1 MPKYFLYSQ
10 KSGNFAANLRNISNK
25 QGKKM
30 KRINA
35 KIYLWGSAAVVLL
48 IAGFTYCYLFSG
60 LSKSAKTEYVY
71 IDSDDTQD
79 SVFSKIHPI
88 ANAIPMSGFSTLARH
103 SGYADHIRTGRY
115 AIHPGEGA
123 LMVFRHLKN
132 GQQTP
137 VSLTIPEVRTIDRLA
152 GALAR
157 KLMLDSADVAI
168 HLSDSAYCAR
178 WGYDTATVAALFVPN
193 TYDIYWNVGLDRLM
207 ERMEKEN
214 QKFWNDERRGKAEAM
229 GMTPVEV
236 ATMASIIDEET
247 ANNAEKPMIAGMYY
261 NRLKAG
267 MPLQADP
274 TIKFALKDF
283 ALRRIYH
290 KLLYIDS
297 PYNTYRYEG
306 LPPGPIKIASIAGID
321 AVLNHVEHDYL
332 YMCAKEDFS
341 GTHNFARTYQEHLQ
355 NAARY
360 TKALNERGIK

>member
-1 MPKYFLYSQ
+1 
-10 KSGNFAANLRNISNK
+10 
-25 QGKKM
+25 M

-71 IDSDDTQD
+71 TDSDDTQA
-79 SVFSKIHPI
+79 SVFTKIHPI

-178 WGYDTATVAALFVPN
+178 WGYDTASVAALFVPN

>member
-1 MPKYFLYSQ
+1 
-10 KSGNFAANLRNISNK
+10 
-25 QGKKM
+25 M

-132 GQQTP
+132 EQQTP

>member
-1 MPKYFLYSQ
+1 M
-10 KSGNFAANLRNISNK
+10 
-25 QGKKM
+25 KK
-30 KRINA
+30 INA
-35 KIYLWGSAAVVLL
+35 KIYLWGSVAVVLL

-60 LSKSAKTEYVY
+60 LSKSEKTEYVY

-79 SVFSKIHPI
+79 SVFAKIQPI

-103 SGYADHIRTGRY
+103 SGYADNIRTGRY
-115 AIHPGEGA
+115 AIRPGEGA
-123 LMVFRHLKN
+123 LVVFRHLKN

-137 VSLTIPEVRTIDRLA
+137 ISLTIPEARTIDRLA

-157 KLMLDSADVAI
+157 KLMLDSANVATL
-168 HLSDSAYCAR
+168 LSDSTYCAR

-214 QKFWNDERRGKAEAM
+214 HKFWNAERRGKAEAM

-247 ANNAEKPMIAGMYY
+247 ANNGEKPMIAGMYY

-283 ALRRIYH
+283 ALRRIYN
-290 KLLYIDS
+290 KLLHIDS

>member
-1 MPKYFLYSQ
+1 
-10 KSGNFAANLRNISNK
+10 
-25 QGKKM
+25 M

-207 ERMEKEN
+207 ARMEKEN